1 MRRLALARL
10 AFLACLT
17 CLVCLTG
24 LACSPPAVLPAV
36 LTAAQ
41 ASDGTCPREQLDI
54 IAERS
59 VHRLPGGAVGFFAG
73 LHIDADGAPR
83 AYHPDSAQGLDRLAN
98 AGRPGNWWALVTD
111 TGTAA
116 GTPIVQGPGDPA
128 PGYHV
133 STTSLV
139 DARRPERDPARYVDA
154 ATIAYVA
161 LPPAATRTWGIT
173 LGDLA
178 AVYDPRTGR
187 TALAIFA
194 DTGPADAL
202 GEASIALAEALAL
215 PSDPRH
221 GGVEAPR
228 IAYVLFPNTGDRR
241 PRPAAQIERDGQRA
255 LDAWAARPDCG
266 PAFPLRRERF
276 SFF

>member
-1 MRRLALARL
+1 MRRLV
-10 AFLACLT
+10 LACLG
-17 CLVCLTG
+17 G
-24 LACSPPAVLPAV
+24 LACSPPTMLPAA
-36 LTAAQ
+36 LPAAQ
-41 ASDGTCPREQLDI
+41 ARDATCPREQLDT
-54 IAERS
+54 IAGRS
-59 VHRLPGGAVGFFAG
+59 VHRLPGGAIGFLAG

-111 TGTAA
+111 TGAA
-116 GTPIVQGPGDPA
+116 DGAPLVQGPGDPA
-128 PGYHV
+128 PGYHI

-139 DARRPERDPARYVDA
+139 DPRRPERDPARYVDA

-178 AVYDPRTGR
+178 AVYDPRTGS

-194 DTGPADAL
+194 DIGPANAL

-228 IAYVLFPNTGDRR
+228 IAYVLFPGTGDRR

-255 LDAWAARPDCG
+255 LDAWGGAARLRACF
-266 PAFPLRRERF
+266 PAPP
-276 SFF
+276 

>member
-1 MRRLALARL
+1 MRRLALAC
-10 AFLACLT
+10 LAC
-17 CLVCLTG
+17 
-24 LACSPPAVLPAV
+24 LACSPPPALPAT
-36 LTAAQ
+36 LSATR
-41 ASDGTCPREQLDI
+41 ASAVTCPREQLDT
-54 IAERS
+54 IAGRT
-59 VHRLPGGAVGFFAG
+59 VHRLPGGAVGFLAG

-83 AYHPDSAQGLDRLAN
+83 AYHPDSARGLDRLDN

-139 DARRPERDPARYVDA
+139 DPRRPERDPGRYVDA
-154 ATIAYVA
+154 ATIAYIA
-161 LPPAATRTWGIT
+161 LPPAAARTWGIT

-187 TALAIFA
+187 TAFAIFA
-194 DTGPADAL
+194 DIGPANAL
-202 GEASIALAEALAL
+202 GEASIALADALAL

-228 IAYVLFPNTGDRR
+228 IAYVLFPGTGDRR
-241 PRPAAQIERDGQRA
+241 PRPAAELERDGVRA
-255 LDAWAARPDCG
+255 LDAWGGVARLQACF
-266 PAFPLRRERF
+266 PATP
-276 SFF
+276 